1 MSPLACHAS
10 LCGVAYRVPWRY
22 CSRLIVGSDA
32 SASTALVEANPRSVV
47 SARVPST
54 SQTMARAD
62 AKSGTREGED
72 VWAPSWED
80 ARGLLVVNVVIFA
93 FPPRAGRREDRTT
106 GSTRSAGDAR
116 AAATSGADAANDMHT
131 AGARRGI
138 RPVRPGVS
146 SRVEARE
153 I

>member
-1 MSPLACHAS
+1 MYA
-10 LCGVAYRVPWRY
+10 
-22 CSRLIVGSDA
+22 I
-32 SASTALVEANPRSVV
+32 V
-47 SARVPST
+47 SAVEIAMEAPLKAFTLSRIFRASDLSSISLRPVPST

-62 AKSGTREGED
+62 AKSGMREGED

-93 FPPRAGRREDRTT
+93 FPPRAGGREDRTT
-106 GSTRSAGDAR
+106 GSTGSAGDAR

-131 AGARRGI
+131 AGVRRGI